1 VSGARVGAI
10 VAAGGRG
17 DRLGGG
23 IPKQL
28 RPLGATSMLEL
39 SVGAVLASSRV
50 DAVVVVLPAP
60 EAAAPPEWL
69 GAAGPRVRVAPGGA
83 RRQDSV
89 ASGFA
94 ALDPALDLVLVHD
107 AARPFL
113 SRDLLERTIDAAATH
128 GAAIA
133 ATAVHDTVKQV
144 AWSGTTAFVAA
155 TVPREQVFLA
165 QTPQAFR
172 RAVLADAIALGQ
184 SGVEAT
190 DEAGLAERA
199 GHKVAIVEGD
209 ARNRKITTPRD
220 WEEALRIVAPPPPPL
235 IRIGTGYDLHRLVP
249 NRKLLLGGVEI
260 PFELGLAG
268 HSDADI
274 VCHALTD
281 AVLGAAGAGDIG
293 TLFPDTDPRWKD
305 ADSVEM
311 LRAAVARV
319 HAAGFV
325 VLNVDVVVVAE
336 RPRLGPYRAAVAER
350 LAPVLGVAPS
360 AVGVKG
366 KTNEGV
372 GEIGRREA
380 MAAHAVALLAAAP
393 R

>member
-1 VSGARVGAI
+1 MSGARVGAI